1 MKWLC
6 VERVALTFILLEG
19 IQNDLVDFVADEVKA
34 GFEAHFVET
43 YGEVFDIAFGDVDKA
58 EVSPAQAAAAAA

>member
-1 MKWLC
+1 MRWLC
-6 VERVALTFILLEG
+6 VVRVALAYITLEG

-43 YGEVFDIAFGDVDKA
+43 YGEVFDIAFGFVDQS
-58 EVSPAQAAAAAA
+58 EVSPAQAAATAA